1 MGVLGTDV
9 TAKLAA
15 GEAAV
20 ANAPHSV
27 FDVEYVDRDLIRRRE
42 PLTACWSERFERFSP
57 VRKIRPYPGQR
68 SITRDYW
75 VATTRARLACESHLE
90 RHHAMLLDFDPQ
102 VVGLAGQPF
111 RLFWPGRRG
120 RQGHVP
126 DLFVRRHDGQAVVVD
141 VRPGELIEPGDAEA
155 FAATARACELAGWAF
170 RRAGTIEPVLLENVK
185 WLAGYRRARF
195 CDGEIAGSLMA
206 AFAQPRTLF
215 DGAQAAGDRIK
226 VLPVLYHL
234 LWLQK
239 LRVDVA
245 SVRLGPD
252 SVVSTPSLP
261 GGP

>member
-1 MGVLGTDV
+1 VVVGVLASDV
-9 TAKLAA
+9 T
-15 GEAAV
+15 
-20 ANAPHSV
+20 V
-27 FDVEYVDRDLIRRRE
+27 FDVEYVDHDLIRRRE
-42 PLTACWSERFERFSP
+42 PLTACWSERFERLSP

-141 VRPGELIEPGDAEA
+141 VRPGELIEPEDAEA

-170 RRAGTIEPVLLENVK
+170 RRVGTIEPVLLENVK

-215 DGAQAAGDRIK
+215 DGAYAVGDGIR

-245 SVRLGPD
+245 RVRLGPD